1 MATKPVVT
9 GKEPQKKFQVTGSHQ
24 MSTINLSA
32 TARTGLAVLS
42 NVAKQMATTQNR
54 LVTGKE
60 VNSPIDNATKFF
72 TSSAMDSRAASL
84 DSLMDNIGSAQSSIK
99 AASEGIKGIQNLIKQ
114 AQSLGN
120 QALTSANTKTN
131 VSGTVAALNN
141 ADTLVAG
148 LGVTTATTIT
158 VGDGTTTASVAVGAG
173 TTVKD
178 VVDTINNTAN
188 LKVKASLSNDGR
200 LQLDGTSNNSIVV
213 GGTGSAGDLAK
224 VGLVAGTTAG
234 ATNETRASLA
244 RQFDA
249 IRSEID
255 KMAQDAGINGVNLLK
270 GDKISLALNETGTS
284 KTDIT
289 GTDVTSAKLG
299 IDATAN
305 QFQADTDVTAS
316 LDDLIA
322 AGKSLEANAASFSS
336 NAAIVD
342 TRSDFNASLA
352 DILKTGANDL
362 VAADMNQEAANLVAL
377 QTRQQMAATSL
388 SIMQSAETTALR
400 LIS

>member
-1 MATKPVVT
+1 
-9 GKEPQKKFQVTGSHQ
+9 
-24 MSTINLSA
+24 MSSINLSA
-32 TARTGLAVLS
+32 TARTGLSVLS
-42 NVAKQMATTQNR
+42 NVAKDMAATQNR
-54 LVTGKE
+54 LVTGKA
-60 VNSPIDNATKFF
+60 VNTPIDNATKFF
-72 TSSAMDSRAASL
+72 TSAAMDSRAASL
-84 DSLMDNIGSAQSSIK
+84 NSLMDNIGSAQTSIK

-131 VSGTVAALNN
+131 VSGSVQGLNN
-141 ADTLVAG
+141 TDTLVAG

-158 VGDGTTTASVAVGAG
+158 VGDGTTTATLTIGG
-173 TTVKD
+173 TSTVKSL
-178 VVDTINNTAN
+178 VDTINGTSG
-188 LKVKASLSNDGR
+188 LKVKASLSTDGR

-234 ATNETRASLA
+234 ETNETRASLS

-255 KMAQDAGINGVNLLK
+255 KMASDAGVNGVNLLK

-289 GTDVTSAKLG
+289 GSDVTSANLG
-299 IDATAN
+299 ITATTG
-305 QFQADTDVTAS
+305 QFQSDSDITTS
-316 LDDLIA
+316 LDSLIA
-322 AGKSLEANAASFSS
+322 AGKSLEASSASFSS
-336 NAAIVD
+336 NSAIVD
-342 TRSDFNASLA
+342 TRADFNSALA

-362 VAADMNQEAANLVAL
+362 VAADSNEEAANLLAL
-377 QTRQQMAATSL
+377 QTRQQMATTSL

>member
-1 MATKPVVT
+1 
-9 GKEPQKKFQVTGSHQ
+9 
-24 MSTINLSA
+24 MSSINLSA
-32 TARTGLAVLS
+32 TARTGLSVLS
-42 NVAKQMATTQNR
+42 NVAKDMAITQNR
-54 LVTGKE
+54 LVTGKA

-72 TSSAMDSRAASL
+72 TSAAMDSRAASL
-84 DSLMDNIGSAQSSIK
+84 NSLMDNITSAQSSIK
-99 AASEGIKGIQNLIKQ
+99 AASEGVKGIQNLIKQ
-114 AQSLGN
+114 AQSLAN

-131 VSGTVAALNN
+131 VSGTVANLNN

-158 VGDGTTTASVAVGAG
+158 VGDGTTTGTYTVGASS
-173 TTVKD
+173 TVKD
-178 VVDTINNTAN
+178 VVDAINGTAN

-200 LQLDGTSNNSIVV
+200 LQLDGTSNNSVVV
-213 GGTGSAGDLAK
+213 GGTASTADLAK

-234 ATNETRASLA
+234 ETNETRASLS

-249 IRSEID
+249 IRGEID
-255 KMAQDAGINGVNLLK
+255 KMAVDAGINGVNLLK

-284 KTDIT
+284 KTDVT

-299 IDATAN
+299 IDATAG
-305 QFQADTDVTAS
+305 QFQADTNISDA
-316 LDDLIA
+316 LDDLIS
-322 AGKSLEANAASFSS
+322 AGKALEASSASLSS
-336 NAAIVD
+336 NAAIID
-342 TRSDFNASLA
+342 TRADFNSQLA

-362 VAADMNQEAANLVAL
+362 VAADSNEEAANLLAL
-377 QTRQQMAATSL
+377 QTRQQMATTSL